1 MYAAIVVLHVQEH
14 ILGLEIHYMLM
25 FETENTVTPD
35 CSRILSTSVAKRG
48 SYYNTLIDKGNYLI
62 ALVLHSFSLLSLLS
76 HAVWCV
82 ATQMRPIME
91 T

>member
-35 CSRILSTSVAKRG
+35 CSRILSTSVAIIILSSIRATT
-48 SYYNTLIDKGNYLI
+48 SSHLFYTASVFCLY
-62 ALVLHSFSLLSLLS
+62 SLMQFG
-76 HAVWCV
+76 A
-82 ATQMRPIME
+82 
-91 T
+91 